1 MRIHAIPESGK
12 SNIFKGGYIAQS
24 NCTQYFKQWCLSN
37 KGNILILITIR
48 MELIHS
54 VSIAPFLD
62 DLNAYKPKAYCT
74 VQCMNTIAETGSAHC
89 QSTSPPKQ
97 HSLP

>member
-12 SNIFKGGYIAQS
+12 SNIFKGGCIVQS
-24 NCTQYFKQWCLSN
+24 NCMQYFKQWCLSN
-37 KGNILILITIR
+37 NGNILILITII

-62 DLNAYKPKAYCT
+62 DQNAYKPKACCT
-74 VQCMNTIAETGSAHC
+74 VQCMNTIAQTGCAHC
-89 QSTSPPKQ
+89 QPTSPPKQ
-97 HSLP
+97 YSLP